1 MAQQKISAAFIR
13 GGTSKGVF
21 FHARDLPVEQDRR
34 DRIFLQALGSP
45 DGYERQLNGLGG
57 GISSLSKAVMIAPS
71 NHPEADIDYTFAQV
85 AVNEPIVDYA
95 ATCGNLSSAV
105 GPFAIDE
112 GLLKVDDGET
122 VVRVFNTNTSKI
134 YHARFAVKDS
144 FAFVNGDQA
153 IPGVSGTGAPIA
165 LEYLDPGG
173 SRTTGLLP
181 TGNPIDRLELGDG
194 NAIEASLIDS
204 TNPVAFVRVI
214 DLKADI
220 SRLPADLDTDR
231 TLMDRIDQIRR
242 AAAVSMGMAE
252 TPEDAAL
259 SNPKI
264 ALVGAPA
271 EFHDLSGNQHTAES
285 VDICVRAVSMGNVHR
300 ALPLT
305 LSMCLATACKTPGSI
320 PNQIMR
326 EIDDDADVRLGNPS
340 GVIVA
345 GAKVEQAGNQ
355 WNVRHCRVV
364 RTQRRLMEG
373 SILIPEFV

>member
-1 MAQQKISAAFIR
+1 MAQQKITAAFIR

-144 FAFVNGDQA
+144 MTVVTGDQT
-153 IPGVSGTGAPIA
+153 IPGVSGSGAPVA
-165 LEYLDPGG
+165 LEYRDPGG
-173 SRTTGLLP
+173 SRTSGLLP
-181 TGNPIDRLELGDG
+181 TGSPIDRLELGGG
-194 NAIEASLIDS
+194 NTVEASLIDS
-204 TNPVAFVRVI
+204 TNPVAFVRAA
-214 DLKADI
+214 DLEADI

-242 AAAVSMGMAE
+242 AAAVAMGMAE
-252 TPEDAAL
+252 TPETAAL

-271 EFHDLSGNQHTAES
+271 DFRDLSSNLHKAVS
-285 VDICVRAVSMGNVHR
+285 VDICARAVSMGNVHR

-326 EIDDDADVRLGNPS
+326 EIIYFPHNLVRN
-340 GVIVA
+340 
-345 GAKVEQAGNQ
+345 
-355 WNVRHCRVV
+355 
-364 RTQRRLMEG
+364 
-373 SILIPEFV
+373 